1 MRPNSFSPPP
11 QGSQFPPSP
20 SWWHFVSPRSPNL
33 ASVGRF
39 SQLHPAMG
47 ALGGGGLGGVLG
59 GTGRHWE
66 LLEQE
71 GRVAGAQLNPL
82 NPPLPWLPPR
92 PAAKPPANWLLSRWS
107 KWKQVKKKGGGGGE
121 GGFSQG
127 P

>member
-1 MRPNSFSPPP
+1 M
-11 QGSQFPPSP
+11 
-20 SWWHFVSPRSPNL
+20 
-33 ASVGRF
+33 
-39 SQLHPAMG
+39 
-47 ALGGGGLGGVLG
+47 GGVLG

-82 NPPLPWLPPR
+82 NPPPPL
-92 PAAKPPANWLLSRWS
+92 AAPQARS
-107 KWKQVKKKGGGGGE
+107 KATGELAAIKVVKREAGEEEGG